1 MRTTDYLHRA
11 GRTGRMGKKGT
22 VVSFYSIKDEKIIEK
37 LNKAFE
43 KNEPVQVRGTSFK
56 SPMKNKE
63 ITPA

>member
-1 MRTTDYLHRA
+1 
-11 GRTGRMGKKGT
+11 
-22 VVSFYSIKDEKIIEK
+22 VVSFYSIQDEKIIEK